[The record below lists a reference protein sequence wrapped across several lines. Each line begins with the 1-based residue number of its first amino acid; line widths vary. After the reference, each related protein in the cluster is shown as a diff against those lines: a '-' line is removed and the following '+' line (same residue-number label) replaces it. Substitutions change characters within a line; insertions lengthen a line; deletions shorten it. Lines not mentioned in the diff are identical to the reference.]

1 MLSFAKVTL
10 YGNLVANLNIYNN
23 NNQSQRAT
31 FTVAVNKTKYNPQT
45 GTYFNVPTYVD
56 CVLWDNSPSFKFI
69 TQNAHKGTRIYLTG
83 ELEVNKYTN
92 NQNVEIKRYEV
103 RVSEAHLDNNYG
115 NNYRRTNNQQAPN
128 KQQYQQYQ
136 QNNTVPV
143 QAQQM
148 QQAPQYQAQQ
158 QQSVVQA
165 NQQAQQQATQAQYQT
180 QGQTG
185 QQSQQNNQQ
194 ATYYNNSTD
203 IGSIEDDLPF

>member
-23 NNQSQRAT
+23 NNQTQRAT

-128 KQQYQQYQ
+128 KQQYQQ
-136 QNNTVPV
+136 NNTVPV

>member
-1 MLSFAKVTL
+1 MAKP
-10 YGNLVANLNIYNN
+10 
-23 NNQSQRAT
+23 
-31 FTVAVNKTKYNPQT
+31 KYNPQT

-56 CVLWDNSPSFKFI
+56 CVLWDSSPSFKFI

-115 NNYRRTNNQQAPN
+115 NNYRRTNNNQQAPN
-128 KQQYQQYQ
+128 KQQYQQ
-136 QNNTVPV
+136 NNTVPA
-143 QAQQM
+143 QAQQV
-148 QQAPQYQAQQ
+148 PQYQAHQ

-185 QQSQQNNQQ
+185 QQLQQNNQQ

>member
-128 KQQYQQYQ
+128 KQQYQQ
-136 QNNTVPV
+136 NNTVPV

>member
-56 CVLWDNSPSFKFI
+56 CVLWDSSPSFKFI

-128 KQQYQQYQ
+128 NQQYQ

-158 QQSVVQA
+158 QEPAVQA
-165 NQQAQQQATQAQYQT
+165 RQQTQQQATQAQYQT
-180 QGQTG
+180 QGQIG
-185 QQSQQNNQQ
+185 QQPQQNNQQ